1 MKAIV
6 NVHKASNQS
15 RNNGLTFRV
24 KEVLST
30 IVALEI
36 PSNEMGI
43 DLTTDFSFREVFIVD
58 FENELKI
65 AYKDLTGGFDLRTF
79 DNLCAYADN
88 KGMRYKKS
96 YEIA

>member
-6 NVHKASNQS
+6 NVNKGSSQA

-30 IVALEI
+30 IIALEI
-36 PSNEMGI
+36 PSNEMGL

-65 AYKDLTGGFDLRTF
+65 AYKDLTSGFDLRTF
-79 DNLCAYADN
+79 DNLCVYAEN
-88 KGMRYKKS
+88 KGMKYKKS